1 MEPKALEHR
10 KVLEKSGCLPQQMQQ
25 GGEALHLVQLQ
36 QIVLREAQE
45 GPQQLLCVH
54 SRHREGDGLE
64 FNSGDCRSNPIAR
77 CHLHPHTATM
87 KLFLLLLAIFVAT
100 ELVISGK
107 SPVLHCLSNRGFCRS
122 SCKKDEQPYFYCRN
136 FQTCCLQ
143 SYVRI
148 SLTGID
154 EDTNWSYD
162 KHWPK
167 IPVWN
172 AAG

>member
-1 MEPKALEHR
+1 
-10 KVLEKSGCLPQQMQQ
+10 
-25 GGEALHLVQLQ
+25 
-36 QIVLREAQE
+36 
-45 GPQQLLCVH
+45 
-54 SRHREGDGLE
+54 
-64 FNSGDCRSNPIAR
+64 
-77 CHLHPHTATM
+77 M
-87 KLFLLLLAIFVAT
+87 KLFLLLLAVFVAT

-167 IPVWN
+167 IP
-172 AAG
+172 